1 MIMQKYFFCFAFLT
15 VLAFSSCKE
24 DDKHHKEDHEQETKT
39 ENKSVASKGNA
50 YSQTFTDSFKILLSN
65 YYTLKD
71 AFVKS
76 DTVAIRSAAVSFNNI
91 LTGFSFNAVAA
102 KDSLNYETVK
112 EKPADMQAAIDKILK
127 ESDIE
132 KQREGFEQVSQ
143 SVYDLV
149 QTLKPSGV
157 HAYYQYCPMAF
168 NDRGAYWLSAAD
180 SIMNPYFGKK
190 MLTCGEVKED
200 LFFE

>member
-1 MIMQKYFFCFAFLT
+1 MTMQKYFFCIAFLT
-15 VLAFSSCKE
+15 ALAFSSCKE
-24 DDKHHKEDHEQETKT
+24 GDKHHNGGHEQDTKT
-39 ENKSVASKGNA
+39 ENKSAASKGNA

-65 YYTLKD
+65 YYALKD

-76 DTVAIRSAAVSFNNI
+76 DTAAIRSASVSFNNI
-91 LTGFSFNAVAA
+91 LTGFSFKAVAE

-112 EKPADMQAAIDKILK
+112 EKPAEMQTAIANILK
-127 ESDIE
+127 EGDIE
-132 KQREGFEQVSQ
+132 KQRESFEQVSQ

-149 QTLKPSGV
+149 QTLKPSGI